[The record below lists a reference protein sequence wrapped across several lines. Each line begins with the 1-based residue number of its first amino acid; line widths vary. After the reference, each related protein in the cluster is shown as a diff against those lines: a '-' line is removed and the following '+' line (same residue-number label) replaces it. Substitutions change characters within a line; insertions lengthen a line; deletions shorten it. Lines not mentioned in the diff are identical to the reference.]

1 MKFDWDEGKSQKNL
15 SKHRIDF
22 ESATNLWLDD
32 NRIEIDAPHPVEDR
46 HIMIG
51 RHLNKLWAAVY
62 TIRGNTTRII
72 SVRRARKRE
81 VHLYEKENPG
91 QE

>member
-15 SKHRIDF
+15 SKHGIDF
-22 ESATNLWLDD
+22 ESATNLWLDE

-51 RHLNKLWAAVY
+51 KHLHKLWEVVY
-62 TIRGNTTRII
+62 TMRANTTRII
-72 SVRRARKRE
+72 SVSRARKRE
-81 VHLYEKENPG
+81 VPLYEKENYG
-91 QE
+91 QK